1 MKFGELKS
9 IGHNIAD
16 SLGSGIC
23 LLVGYYE
30 IDIFAEAAG
39 LPAGYIEVDF
49 LTGTSSGSPTSPTLT
64 KVIKLYQDALDRLCA
79 SHGANAS
86 AFAALTARFATDSRY
101 GSHFTFTVE
110 DQRGRR
116 SIDEYLGTPGRKL
129 KVRNGSA

>member
-39 LPAGYIEVDF
+39 SPAGYIEVDF
-49 LTGTSSGSPTSPTLT
+49 LSGTSSGGPTSPTLT
-64 KVIKLYQDALDRLCA
+64 KVIRLYSDALDRLCT
-79 SHGANAS
+79 SHGTS
-86 AFAALTARFATDSRY
+86 ATEFAALTARFATDRRY
-101 GSHFTFTVE
+101 GRHFSVTVE
-110 DQRGRR
+110 DQLGRR
-116 SIDEYLGTPGRKL
+116 SVDEYLGLPGRKV
-129 KVRNGSA
+129 KVR